1 MSILDPTRL
10 GEILQAWVNAA
21 AEGGWLPQ
29 FPCPGYR
36 ACMTGSLIDSVFGDA
51 AAKNIPGYDVQAA
64 YAALHRHATGPG
76 DPAKGY
82 GRRGIEQYLKLGYI
96 PDEDV
101 HQSAVETLDSAYGD
115 FCIAQVAH
123 AAGKLDDARMFEQ
136 RSQNWRNVF
145 DPKTGFMRG
154 KHRDGSWL
162 EPFDPIVWGSPYV
175 EGSAWQH
182 RFSAPHDVAGLARAL
197 GGNERLAALLEETLT
212 TPPRFKVGV
221 YEEEIHEM
229 SEMAAVDFGQYA
241 HSNQPV
247 HHMLYLFALAGR
259 PDRTQYWVRR
269 VLNELYTPDSYPGD
283 EDTGSMAAWFVLS
296 ALGFYP
302 VCPGRPSY
310 VLGSPL
316 FDRAVITMDN
326 GKQTTID
333 ARNNS
338 SERFYVQS
346 VTVNGALVNGVEVSH
361 QSIVEGAKLV
371 FAMTNKPTA

>member
-1 MSILDPTRL
+1 
-10 GEILQAWVNAA
+10 
-21 AEGGWLPQ
+21 
-29 FPCPGYR
+29 
-36 ACMTGSLIDSVFGDA
+36 
-51 AAKNIPGYDVQAA
+51 
-64 YAALHRHATGPG
+64 
-76 DPAKGY
+76 
-82 GRRGIEQYLKLGYI
+82 
-96 PDEDV
+96 
-101 HQSAVETLDSAYGD
+101 
-115 FCIAQVAH
+115 
-123 AAGKLDDARMFEQ
+123 
-136 RSQNWRNVF
+136 
-145 DPKTGFMRG
+145 
-154 KHRDGSWL
+154 
-162 EPFDPIVWGSPYV
+162 
-175 EGSAWQH
+175 
-182 RFSAPHDVAGLARAL
+182 
-197 GGNERLAALLEETLT
+197 
-212 TPPRFKVGV
+212 
-221 YEEEIHEM
+221 
-229 SEMAAVDFGQYA
+229 
-241 HSNQPV
+241 
-247 HHMLYLFALAGR
+247 
-259 PDRTQYWVRR
+259 

>member
-1 MSILDPTRL
+1 
-10 GEILQAWVNAA
+10 
-21 AEGGWLPQ
+21 
-29 FPCPGYR
+29 
-36 ACMTGSLIDSVFGDA
+36 
-51 AAKNIPGYDVQAA
+51 
-64 YAALHRHATGPG
+64 
-76 DPAKGY
+76 
-82 GRRGIEQYLKLGYI
+82 
-96 PDEDV
+96 
-101 HQSAVETLDSAYGD
+101 
-115 FCIAQVAH
+115 
-123 AAGKLDDARMFEQ
+123 
-136 RSQNWRNVF
+136 
-145 DPKTGFMRG
+145 
-154 KHRDGSWL
+154 
-162 EPFDPIVWGSPYV
+162 
-175 EGSAWQH
+175 
-182 RFSAPHDVAGLARAL
+182 
-197 GGNERLAALLEETLT
+197 
-212 TPPRFKVGV
+212 
-221 YEEEIHEM
+221 
-229 SEMAAVDFGQYA
+229 
-241 HSNQPV
+241 
-247 HHMLYLFALAGR
+247 MLYLFALAGR